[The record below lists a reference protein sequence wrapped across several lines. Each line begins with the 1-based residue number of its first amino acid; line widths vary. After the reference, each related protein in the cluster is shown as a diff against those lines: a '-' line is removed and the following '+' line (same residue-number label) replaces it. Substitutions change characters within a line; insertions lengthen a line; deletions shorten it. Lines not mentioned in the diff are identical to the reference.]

1 MANKPKVQ
9 QDDGVPVEGTS
20 PASNPE
26 GRTPHGTP
34 EQAGD
39 HEAKGTPTNDRLS
52 SETAP
57 VNVEQGKPPQPKR

>member
-9 QDDGVPVEGTS
+9 QDDVPAEGAS

-34 EQAGD
+34 EDAGD
-39 HEAKGTPTNDRLS
+39 HEAKGAPTNDRLS

-57 VNVEQGKPPQPKR
+57 VNIEQGKQPPPKR